1 MGDDIFT
8 VLKSA
13 ISDQREIKKKSNDL
27 IIQEK
32 SSGAEC
38 KKVKIKTSSKV
49 FCIELDNENERIT
62 NIFNDGAEGINKIN
76 DACLFFKKENK
87 LIALL
92 IELKSGS
99 GGNYLNQLKSGKNFI
114 EYLISQLKLFKPEI
128 FGTIEVDYRAIRF
141 WLPKPRNIPDKQTTR
156 KRTNIVFE
164 DRNGLLCADL
174 TCNEE
179 YLLKLIKKAVSE

>member
-114 EYLISQLKLFKPEI
+114 EY
-128 FGTIEVDYRAIRF
+128 
-141 WLPKPRNIPDKQTTR
+141 
-156 KRTNIVFE
+156 
-164 DRNGLLCADL
+164 
-174 TCNEE
+174 
-179 YLLKLIKKAVSE
+179 